1 MYISWFRF
9 SELHRDG
16 DLNTYIFLYKFKFT
30 KHTSINERLK
40 RRWSLRRIKKGS
52 KSFCTIIAVFSTIS
66 RITQAF
72 VCLKVL
78 ATVLNGPYNIK
89 ELFIL
94 NFVTNDG
101 DGYHPNS
108 KITVYEL
115 IFCSYKVQQV
125 VLWDN
130 IT

>member
-1 MYISWFRF
+1 MIPKKNQKGLKVVLYNQSSFEYTDYSKGFVRF
-9 SELHRDG
+9 
-16 DLNTYIFLYKFKFT
+16 
-30 KHTSINERLK
+30 
-40 RRWSLRRIKKGS
+40 
-52 KSFCTIIAVFSTIS
+52 
-66 RITQAF
+66 
-72 VCLKVL
+72 KVL

-94 NFVTNDG
+94 NFVTNDR
-101 DGYHPNS
+101 DGYQPNS

-115 IFCSYKVQQV
+115 IFCSYKVQV